1 MNPPRVV
8 ILGGGFAGLN
18 AARKLK
24 RAPVEVVVVDR
35 ENYHLFQ
42 PLLYQVATAALN
54 PSDIAYPLR
63 SALRRQKN
71 ARVVLAEAQ
80 GIDLEESVVLL
91 DHGRLHYDYL
101 IVATGFVDAY
111 FGHDDWIA
119 HAPGLKSIPEA
130 VDIRR
135 RILLAYEAAERARNA
150 AAQRAWL
157 RFVVVGGGPTG
168 VELAG
173 ALAEIKKQTIEEG
186 YRRVKQD
193 LVEVVLVEGE
203 DRILGEFTPE
213 SSRQAQRQLESL
225 GVTVRLGKFV
235 TKIDETGLTL
245 GDERIDARTVI
256 WAAGVRASPITASL
270 GATVDEIGRVKAA
283 PDLSV
288 SGHPNVFVAGDLVH
302 LEKKGGEIVP
312 AIAPAA
318 IQMGKHA
325 AKSIRRLVEGEDTKP
340 FEYLDKGAL
349 ATIGRAAAVLEFG
362 KIRMHGF
369 LAWLTWLVIH
379 IVYLIGFR
387 NKFWVLAG
395 WAWSFNTSRRG
406 ARLITGRRQY
416 GESLPPVE
424 D

>member
-24 RAPVEVVVVDR
+24 RAPVEVVMVDR

-42 PLLYQVATAALN
+42 PLLYQVATAVLN
-54 PSDIAYPLR
+54 ASDIAYPLR

-80 GIDLEESVVLL
+80 GVDPDESVVHL
-91 DHGRLHYDYL
+91 DNGRLHYDYL

-111 FGHDDWIA
+111 FGHDEWTP

-130 VDIRR
+130 VEIRR
-135 RILLAYEAAERARNA
+135 RILLAYEAAERARDTE
-150 AAQRAWL
+150 AQRAWL

-173 ALAEIKKQTIEEG
+173 ALAEIRKETIEEG

-193 LVEVVLVEGE
+193 MVQVLLVEGKA
-203 DRILGEFTPE
+203 RVLGEFTPA
-213 SSRQAQRQLESL
+213 SSRHAQRQLETL
-225 GVTVRLGKFV
+225 GVEVRLGKLV
-235 TKIDETGLTL
+235 TKIDEAGLTL

-270 GATVDEIGRVKAA
+270 GAPVDGIGRVKAA

-288 SGHPNVFVAGDLVH
+288 PGHPNVFVAGDLVH
-302 LEKKGGEIVP
+302 LEKKDGTLVP

-325 AKSIRRLVEGEDTKP
+325 AKSIRRLARGESTKP
-340 FEYLDKGAL
+340 FDYLDKGAL
-349 ATIGRAAAVLEFG
+349 ATIGRAAAVLEFRR
-362 KIRMHGF
+362 IRMHGF
-369 LAWLTWLVIH
+369 LAWMTWLVIH

-387 NKFWVLAG
+387 NRFRVLAG
-395 WAWSFNTSRRG
+395 WIWSFSTARRG
-406 ARLITGRRQY
+406 SRLITGRRSD
-416 GESLPPVE
+416 GKSLPPVE